1 MTGSN
6 DGTTFSF
13 YLPGM
18 NGTVLCRTFT
28 GLYSTDR
35 PCLANDSLAHSPRTR
50 FMVGVSSNL
59 NSVVEMTLDQF
70 SNVAKLTSP
79 FNIQLKVQCY
89 YESTNIIRER
99 YKNDARSYT

>member
-50 FMVGVSSNL
+50 FMVGVSSNF
-59 NSVVEMTLDQF
+59 NIVEMTLDQF
-70 SNVAKLTSP
+70 SNVVNKP
-79 FNIQLKVQCY
+79 IQHTI
-89 YESTNIIRER
+89 ESTMLLRK
-99 YKNDARSYT
+99 Y